1 MTALVINFGK
11 AIVLIACLGSFATGS
26 TLGLAIVFGSL

>member
-11 AIVLIACLGSFATGS
+11 AIVLIACLGSFATGA
-26 TLGLAIVFGSL
+26 TLGFAIVFGSL